1 MLIFD
6 YFFLI
11 FVCNVIGGDGVPPD
25 GVVFPTTTTTT
36 RHYYYILH
44 TTYNF
49 PHILKKSID
58 SEDGTTVVNRKRHG
72 LPRPQKR
79 ELSLFLTAFV
89 SIRSL

>member
-25 GVVFPTTTTTT
+25 GVVFPTTTYYVLHTTT
-36 RHYYYILH
+36 

-72 LPRPQKR
+72 LPRPQ
-79 ELSLFLTAFV
+79 
-89 SIRSL
+89 

>member
-25 GVVFPTTTTTT
+25 GVVFPTTTAVQL
-36 RHYYYILH
+36 YILH
-44 TTYNF
+44 TTTTYNF

-72 LPRPQKR
+72 LPRPQ
-79 ELSLFLTAFV
+79 
-89 SIRSL
+89 